1 MPADKQPKPIPGSVA
16 TIRILGIPVRLHFT
30 FVLML
35 VYLLFLGM
43 SQQQSRVSTAFYI
56 VGLFASVLLHELAHT
71 VVARHYGI
79 GTIEIVMFPIGG
91 ISRPERPPKPRE
103 DLWIALAGPLT
114 NLLLAAALLAWVA
127 THGGLVP
134 FRQMQEPTDATLA
147 QWIAVGNLALG
158 LFNLV
163 PAVPMDGGR
172 ILRSLLARRKPEE
185 EAARIAARAGQ
196 FLAVLF
202 GLVGLLWS
210 NFILVFVALFVYLG
224 ASQESSA
231 VRGRIL
237 TAGFPVSAAMLTDF
251 RVLRHGDT
259 IRDAGNLLLATS
271 QHDFP
276 VMHGDS
282 VVGLL
287 TRRRLVRAMMRDGA
301 EAYVAGAMDREFPRF
316 SPETSL
322 QDVLSKV
329 SAPGS
334 CALVMDADDQLLGMV
349 TSENVSEFLLLRQA
363 KMVQPE

>member
-1 MPADKQPKPIPGSVA
+1 MAAWCRFAKCRSQPMPHSPSGSLSVISPWAFSTWCPRFPWMAAGSSVPCSPGANPRKKPPA
-16 TIRILGIPVRLHFT
+16 L
-30 FVLML
+30 
-35 VYLLFLGM
+35 
-43 SQQQSRVSTAFYI
+43 
-56 VGLFASVLLHELAHT
+56 
-71 VVARHYGI
+71 
-79 GTIEIVMFPIGG
+79 
-91 ISRPERPPKPRE
+91 PR
-103 DLWIALAGPLT
+103 GP
-114 NLLLAAALLAWVA
+114 
-127 THGGLVP
+127 
-134 FRQMQEPTDATLA
+134 
-147 QWIAVGNLALG
+147 
-158 LFNLV
+158 
-163 PAVPMDGGR
+163 
-172 ILRSLLARRKPEE
+172 
-185 EAARIAARAGQ
+185 
-196 FLAVLF
+196 
-202 GLVGLLWS
+202 S

-329 SAPGS
+329 SAHGS